1 MWRSRC
7 KREPLHRAGW
17 GFSSEGA
24 ASRRAL
30 TPVWHRQHAGLILT
44 LTYRRPERG
53 RPACRGHRGDPGTGG
68 DPPCWGVMARKRPH
82 HTSPSICR
90 GSQRAAFK
98 RANMS
103 GMENMLCNTFL
114 CPLLQTSDIYIK
126 KKKKQHLLTAA
137 WIVEMSSQTRGTPFF
152 HGTYNRERRALL
164 WRSQRSPS
172 FVMTADPLLA
182 HASYT

>member
-24 ASRRAL
+24 ASHRAL
-30 TPVWHRQHAGLILT
+30 TPAWHRQHAGLILT

-114 CPLLQTSDIYIK
+114 CPLLQTSDIYK
-126 KKKKQHLLTAA
+126 KKKKNNICSQPPGLLRCHLKHGECL
-137 WIVEMSSQTRGTPFF
+137 FF
-152 HGTYNRERRALL
+152 MEHITGNDELFSGAPNARR
-164 WRSQRSPS
+164 
-172 FVMTADPLLA
+172 PLL
-182 HASYT
+182 